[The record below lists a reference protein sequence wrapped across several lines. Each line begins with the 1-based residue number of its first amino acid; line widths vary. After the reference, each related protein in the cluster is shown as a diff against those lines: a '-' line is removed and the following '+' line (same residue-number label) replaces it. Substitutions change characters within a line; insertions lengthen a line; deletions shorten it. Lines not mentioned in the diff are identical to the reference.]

1 MKASDVMDKEA
12 FITEKVKKFKLVD
25 IREQYVDLIAE
36 AKIDKL
42 GYENFLIKLLKAEEE
57 LIDELIRAK
66 VNEARAKKGY
76 EVKGDGA
83 SKEYS
88 SLSNKNFK

>member
-1 MKASDVMDKEA
+1 MAMSK
-12 FITEKVKKFKLVD
+12 
-25 IREQYVDLIAE
+25 
-36 AKIDKL
+36 
-42 GYENFLIKLLKAEEE
+42 EE

-76 EVKGDGA
+76 EVKGDGT